1 MKLLDIQV
9 SDDILQI
16 VNEEVT
22 RIKEAGAN
30 RTERDALILEKMTKI
45 YSLIQANVRENV
57 KAGMFGNMSDEDL
70 NDAQSLES
78 TIDSTES
85 DDELAE

>member
-22 RIKEAGAN
+22 RIKAAGAN

-57 KAGMFGNMSDEDL
+57 KAGMFGSMSDEDL
-70 NDAQSLES
+70 NNAQSLES
-78 TIDSTES
+78 AIDGTES
-85 DDELAE
+85 DDELTE

>member
-1 MKLLDIQV
+1 MKLLDMQV

-22 RIKEAGAN
+22 RIKAAGAN

-45 YSLIQANVRENV
+45 FSMIQANTRESM
-57 KAGMFGNMSDEDL
+57 KAGAFGNMSDADL
-70 NDAQSLES
+70 DQAESLES
-78 TIDSTES
+78 TIDSE
-85 DDELAE
+85 D

>member
-16 VNEEVT
+16 VNEEVV
-22 RIKEAGAN
+22 RIKAAGAN

-45 YSLIQANVRENV
+45 FSLIQANVRENA
-57 KAGMFGNMSDEDL
+57 KAGMLGNMSDSDL
-70 NDAQSLES
+70 EQSDGLES
-78 TIDSTES
+78 AVDGSSS
-85 DDELAE
+85 DDDLSE

>member
-1 MKLLDIQV
+1 MKLLDVQV

-22 RIKEAGAN
+22 RIKAAGAN

-78 TIDSTES
+78 TVDGTES
-85 DDELAE
+85 DDE

>member
-22 RIKEAGAN
+22 RIKAAGTN

-45 YSLIQANVRENV
+45 FSLIQANVRENM
-57 KAGMFGNMSDEDL
+57 KAGMFGSMSDSDL
-70 NDAQSLES
+70 NNAESLES
-78 TIDSTES
+78 AVDSPES
-85 DDELAE
+85 DDELPE

>member
-22 RIKEAGAN
+22 RIKNAGNN

-45 YSLIQANVRENV
+45 FSLIQANVRENA
-57 KAGMFGNMSDEDL
+57 KAGMLGNMSDADL
-70 NDAQSLES
+70 EQAESLES
-78 TIDSTES
+78 AVDSPGS
-85 DDELAE
+85 DDELGD